1 MDEVALLC
9 ANVKPFMTVLVRTSG
24 VVGTTPMLGGGQ
36 VPRRIT
42 AALVV
47 LVSLLLFPVVAHTV
61 PAVGDSFWASF
72 VMILRELGIGM
83 TLGLTARAAF
93 AAAQIAGEFVGLQM
107 GFSVA
112 GVADPLSG
120 QQISLTSQ
128 FYTVFCTLI
137 FVAVDGHHI
146 FLMALARSYDV
157 VPVMSFSL
165 STGLITCF
173 CKTFIRFFALGI
185 QLAAP
190 LVACLVLV
198 TVAIGVVAKMVP
210 QINILQMG
218 FALRIAVGIASM
230 LVFLPIFNIQ
240 VRELFLL
247 LRREVFRLLTYMG

>member
-1 MDEVALLC
+1 MDELALLC

-24 VVGTTPMLGGGQ
+24 VLATTPMLGGGQ

-42 AALVV
+42 VV
-47 LVSLLLFPVVAHTV
+47 LALLVSFLLFPVVAPAV
-61 PAVGDSFWASF
+61 PALGDSFWASF

-93 AAAQIAGEFVGLQM
+93 ATAQIAGEFVGLQM

-120 QQISLTSQ
+120 QEISLTSQ
-128 FYTVFCTLI
+128 FYTVFCTLV

-157 VPVMSFSL
+157 VPVMGFSL
-165 STGLITCF
+165 SSGLITCF
-173 CKTFIRFFALGI
+173 CKCFIRFFALGI

-190 LVACLVLV
+190 LVTCLVLV
-198 TVAIGVVAKMVP
+198 TVAVGVTAKMVP

-247 LRREVFRLLTYMG
+247 LRREVFHLLACMG